1 MAKAVDKP
9 EALYVLI
16 MSLEP
21 MVAVDSNENCEVYW
35 GTKQEMQEKYDLAVA
50 DDENPYPNIILSR
63 MVCEAQLAYE
73 QIDYG
78 DEE

>member
-1 MAKAVDKP
+1 MAKAADKP
-9 EALYVLI
+9 EALYVLVF
-16 MSLEP
+16 SLEP
-21 MVAVDSNENCEVYW
+21 MTSDSNENCEVYW
-35 GTKQEMQEKYDLAVA
+35 GTKQEMQEKYDAAVA

-73 QIDYG
+73 HIDYG